1 MFFVFKIC
9 VRKRSNILQV
19 NWVKK
24 KFRAALVQMK
34 SSIDKN
40 KNLSYSLKLISRATQ
55 NNAQLICFPEF
66 QMAYS
71 PVEQK
76 PETLFEIA
84 EKINGDFISALSN
97 SAKQNKINVVA
108 TIYEIINTN
117 KQNQKVFDTAV
128 IINERGK
135 IQSVYRKIH
144 LYDALG
150 FKESSKLLAGNII
163 EKPTRTSVGN
173 LGLQICYD
181 MRFPEISRILTVN
194 GANILVSPSAWVA
207 GFMKQEH
214 WEIMLKSRAIEN
226 GVYVIAPNQLGNIYC
241 GHSMVIE
248 PFGATLVDM
257 GNREGME
264 ILDID
269 SSRIDTVRRTLPLLR
284 NRRTDVYK
292 NYIKAFDSE
301 S

>member
-1 MFFVFKIC
+1 M
-9 VRKRSNILQV
+9 
-19 NWVKK
+19 KK

-34 SSIDKN
+34 SSVDKN
-40 KNLSYSLKLISRATQ
+40 KNLSYSLKLIGRAAQ
-55 NNAQLICFPEF
+55 KKAQLICFPEF

-71 PVEQK
+71 PAEQK
-76 PETLFEIA
+76 PETLHEIA

-97 SAKQNKINVVA
+97 SAKKNKINVVA

-128 IINERGK
+128 IINELGK

-150 FKESSKLLAGNII
+150 FKESKKLLAGNII

-248 PFGATLVDM
+248 PFGATLIDM

-269 SSRIDTVRRTLPLLR
+269 NSRIETVRRTLPLLR

>member
-1 MFFVFKIC
+1 M
-9 VRKRSNILQV
+9 
-19 NWVKK
+19 KK

-34 SSIDKN
+34 SSADKN
-40 KNLSYSLKLISRATQ
+40 RNLTYSLNLISRAAQ
-55 NNAQLICFPEF
+55 NNARLICFPEF

-76 PETLFEIA
+76 PETLHDIA
-84 EKINGDFISALSN
+84 EKINGNFVSALSN
-97 SAKQNKINVVA
+97 SAKENKINVIA
-108 TIYEIINTN
+108 TIYEIVNTN

-128 IINERGK
+128 MIDERGK

-150 FKESSKLLAGNII
+150 FKESRKLLAGNSI
-163 EKPTRTSVGN
+163 EKPTRTSIGY

-181 MRFPEISRILTVN
+181 LRFPEISRILTFN

-207 GFMKQEH
+207 GFMKQQH

-248 PFGATLVDM
+248 PFGSTLIDM
-257 GNREGME
+257 GNKEGMK

-269 SSRIDTVRRTLPLLR
+269 NSRIDTIRRTLPLLR

>member
-1 MFFVFKIC
+1 
-9 VRKRSNILQV
+9 
-19 NWVKK
+19 VKK

-34 SSIDKN
+34 SSVDKN
-40 KNLSYSLKLISRATQ
+40 KNLSYSLKLIGRAAQ
-55 NNAQLICFPEF
+55 KKAQLICFPEF

-71 PVEQK
+71 PAEQK
-76 PETLFEIA
+76 PETLHEIA

-97 SAKQNKINVVA
+97 SAKKNKINVVA

-150 FKESSKLLAGNII
+150 FKESKKLLAGNII

-226 GVYVIAPNQLGNIYC
+226 GVYVIAPNQFGNIYC

-248 PFGATLVDM
+248 PFGATLIDM

-269 SSRIDTVRRTLPLLR
+269 NSRIETVRRTLPLLR

>member
-1 MFFVFKIC
+1 
-9 VRKRSNILQV
+9 
-19 NWVKK
+19 VKK

-34 SSIDKN
+34 SSVDKN
-40 KNLSYSLKLISRATQ
+40 KNLSYSLKLIGRAAQ
-55 NNAQLICFPEF
+55 KKAQLICFPEF

-71 PVEQK
+71 PPEQK
-76 PETLFEIA
+76 PETLHEIA

-97 SAKQNKINVVA
+97 SAKKNKINVVA

-150 FKESSKLLAGNII
+150 FKESKKLLAGNII

-248 PFGATLVDM
+248 PFGATVIDL

-269 SSRIDTVRRTLPLLR
+269 NSRIDTVRRTLPLLE

-292 NYIKAFDSE
+292 NYIRAFDSE

>member
-1 MFFVFKIC
+1 
-9 VRKRSNILQV
+9 V

-34 SSIDKN
+34 SSVDKN
-40 KNLSYSLKLISRATQ
+40 KNLSYSLKLIGRAAQ
-55 NNAQLICFPEF
+55 KKAQLICFPEF

-71 PVEQK
+71 PAEQK
-76 PETLFEIA
+76 PETLHEIA

-97 SAKQNKINVVA
+97 SAKKNKINVVA

-150 FKESSKLLAGNII
+150 FKESKKLLAGNII

-248 PFGATLVDM
+248 PFGATLIDM

-269 SSRIDTVRRTLPLLR
+269 NSRIETVRRTLPLLR

-292 NYIKAFDSE
+292 NYIRAFDSE